1 MNFMEKTMYKYLLFD
16 LDGTLTDSGLGI
28 TNSVMYALSKF
39 NIDVCDR
46 SLLYKFIGP
55 PLKDSFERFYGF
67 SDEQAELAVKYYRDY
82 YIKQGIYENEV
93 YDGIPDLLIR
103 LKEKGKSIILATSKP
118 EPFAADILRHFGLY
132 GYFDFVAG
140 ATFDERR
147 NKKADIIRYVLES
160 FDITEKASAI
170 MIGDRYYDITG
181 AKENGLDSLGV
192 LFGYGSYE
200 ELKKAGANFI
210 AHSPADILKYL

>member
-93 YDGIPDLLIR
+93 YDGIPD
-103 LKEKGKSIILATSKP
+103 
-118 EPFAADILRHFGLY
+118 
-132 GYFDFVAG
+132 
-140 ATFDERR
+140 
-147 NKKADIIRYVLES
+147 
-160 FDITEKASAI
+160 
-170 MIGDRYYDITG
+170 
-181 AKENGLDSLGV
+181 
-192 LFGYGSYE
+192 
-200 ELKKAGANFI
+200 
-210 AHSPADILKYL
+210 